1 MTRFRSNLYNM
12 VIGEGCF
19 LGLRDSFRPGKLTGC
34 AGRVLPLF
42 FA

>member
-12 VIGEGCF
+12 MICEGCLF
-19 LGLRDSFRPGKLTGC
+19 GLKNSFRLGKLTGC
-34 AGRVLPLF
+34 AGRVSPLI